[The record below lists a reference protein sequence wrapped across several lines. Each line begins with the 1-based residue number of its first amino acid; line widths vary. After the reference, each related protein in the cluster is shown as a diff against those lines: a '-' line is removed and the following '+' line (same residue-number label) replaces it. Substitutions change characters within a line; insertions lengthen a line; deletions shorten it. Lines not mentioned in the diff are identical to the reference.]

1 IGHGLRQMPAFADRL
16 SPDERWDLINYLR
29 ALSAGDTARLLRP
42 KGGPEVLWLVA
53 PDFTFAVGPTPSRS
67 LKEYR
72 GRRVV
77 LLVLYTLP
85 ASAERLAELAER
97 YPLLSTL
104 GLEYI
109 AGPRHG

>member
-29 ALSAGDTARLLRP
+29 ALSAADTARLL
-42 KGGPEVLWLVA
+42 GPPVAPESLWLVA
-53 PDFTFAVGPTPSRS
+53 PDFTFAVGPTPPRS

-85 ASAERLAELAER
+85 ASAERLGGLGER
-97 YPLLSTL
+97 YPLLSTP
-104 GLEYI
+104 GREMI
-109 AGPRHG
+109 